1 MAGFPAMIK
10 RDSGKSM
17 GARAQPIAPPP
28 ISKTSG
34 SATEGLRNSS
44 NSNISPLK
52 KPFWK
57 KLRPDFFFWGGGGTM
72 LIAMNNKK
80 ETIKLG
86 SLFPVKE

>member
-17 GARAQPIAPPP
+17 GARARAQPIALPP

-34 SATEGLRNSS
+34 SATEGLQNSS

-57 KLRPDFFFWGGGGTM
+57 KLRPDFFFLGGGTM
-72 LIAMNNKK
+72 PIAMNNK

-86 SLFPVKE
+86 SLFPIKE